1 MTVRPATDATTAA
14 HPLRRRVLLA
24 DDSVT
29 TRTLERSILETAGYD
44 VVVAAD
50 GAQAWNLLLA
60 EGADL
65 VVADVEMPRMDGLML
80 CEAIR
85 QSKRFHDV
93 PVVLV
98 TGVESDAARRRGL
111 EAGANAYLPKSSF
124 DQQTLLE
131 TLDRLLR

>member
-1 MTVRPATDATTAA
+1 
-14 HPLRRRVLLA
+14 
-24 DDSVT
+24 VT

-44 VVVAAD
+44 VAVAVD

-60 EGADL
+60 DGADL

-124 DQQTLLE
+124 DQQTLLD
-131 TLDRLLR
+131 TVDRLLR